1 MDLCKLN
8 KIIQDAGVGSNAL
21 GYAPELLEK
30 IDSLDESKYSALLK
44 QLASARDEG
53 DFRGRV
59 LEVNFAACF
68 EKNGIS
74 LQYGAKQA
82 DCTGDIDF
90 LWQLDRSGPGC
101 LNSFPDLL
109 SGSPDGLVMR
119 QGASVNSFYAAAA
132 IIGNNCQ
139 YV

>member
-44 QLASARDEG
+44 QLASARDKG

-90 LWQLDRSGPGC
+90 LWQLDS
-101 LNSFPDLL
+101 LNIYIELKHLL
-109 SGSPDGLVMR
+109 ARPKY
-119 QGASVNSFYAAAA
+119 QE
-132 IIGNNCQ
+132 NNWWAT
-139 YV
+139 